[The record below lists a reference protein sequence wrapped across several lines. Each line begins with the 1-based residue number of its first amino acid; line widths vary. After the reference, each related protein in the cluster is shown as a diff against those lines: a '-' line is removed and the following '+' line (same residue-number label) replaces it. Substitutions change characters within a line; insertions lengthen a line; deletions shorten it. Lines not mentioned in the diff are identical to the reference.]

1 MRMNTKNIK
10 KEMIN
15 LTISYIDK
23 KLNNQIKDFV
33 YKEKETW
40 NKKLKYVE
48 AKTSG
53 YNPKYSFFETLENNI
68 CNDLFRITN
77 KKWKMD
83 CHWINFYEKGD
94 YTKLHHHYEN
104 MISSS
109 LIVKGS
115 KDNPLVFR
123 DVNNK
128 LIPILERDG
137 MLVLFDSQTPH
148 SVMKCME
155 ERITLAMDF
164 KQI

>member
-1 MRMNTKNIK
+1 
-10 KEMIN
+10 MIN

-115 KDNPLVFR
+115 KDNPLVSFST
-123 DVNNK
+123 NK
-128 LIPILERDG
+128 QETPFAPSPPVLHITAKTS
-137 MLVLFDSQTPH
+137 LVGPPEIKLLDPFN
-148 SVMKCME
+148 K
-155 ERITLAMDF
+155 
-164 KQI
+164 